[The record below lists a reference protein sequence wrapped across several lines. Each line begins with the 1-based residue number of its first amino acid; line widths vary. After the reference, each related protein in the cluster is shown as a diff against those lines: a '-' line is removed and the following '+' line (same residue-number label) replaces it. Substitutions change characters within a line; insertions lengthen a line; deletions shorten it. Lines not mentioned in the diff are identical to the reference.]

1 MHKYFY
7 LARSYDM
14 QKGQPAIDDLNRLLS
29 GIGVIFSISETNK
42 GKQLDITVDEDKLR
56 KLTAQKSGRPKK
68 YDIDYQAIQER
79 KMAGETD
86 KQIYTSL
93 GMSRSLYYLRMRE
106 YKMQE
111 HIRR

>member
-29 GIGVIFSISETNK
+29 GIGVTFGVSETDR
-42 GKQLDITVDEDKLR
+42 GKQLDISVDTDKLR
-56 KLTAQKSGRPKK
+56 KLTVRKSGRPKK
-68 YDIDYQAIQER
+68 YNIDYHVILER
-79 KMAGETD
+79 KNAGETD

-106 YKMQE
+106 YKNN
-111 HIRR
+111 IRH